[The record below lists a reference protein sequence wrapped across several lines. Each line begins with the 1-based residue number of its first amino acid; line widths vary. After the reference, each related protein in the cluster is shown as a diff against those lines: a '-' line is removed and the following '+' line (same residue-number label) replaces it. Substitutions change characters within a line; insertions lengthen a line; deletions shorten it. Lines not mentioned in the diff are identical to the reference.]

1 MVGGIRVIGV
11 RPLVLARPGF
21 NYSPQLLFSQFERRN
36 MSTITKEPYLLNV
49 DEEASKRLNLQH
61 DILTRMLDG
70 KLIPE
75 PVIKRLESIQ
85 GSGRSMSYDW
95 PACKQVKYIKV
106 ADLATGTGIWLYSIR
121 KQLEELGLKAELH
134 GYDLHD
140 NQFPPEDKRE
150 DVDFHTLNILDTP
163 AFEEIGPTYHYIHAR
178 LLTSVLTKEEWKVA
192 IDNCLEILKPG
203 GFLHFEEIPF
213 GELSIEKDGAPAS
226 GGVLEK
232 LQASMKLLKRD
243 LDCGNN
249 IYYYL
254 EELELWETEHRKI
267 DLRDCDEEVKQ
278 MQNVNARLGLE
289 EFITNAIARG
299 PAALKRL
306 GFESKEAALE
316 RTASL
321 GKDPGTQAYFV
332 LHSILGRKP
341 GGSFA
346 LQLTSGGY
354 RGPVKSDLEEAEEKE
369 PEEIPGPAFEEP
381 EVEEEEEVQEEPLQ
395 SFVVPRRGRF
405 QVSYTVT
412 SADTESK

>member
-1 MVGGIRVIGV
+1 M
-11 RPLVLARPGF
+11 
-21 NYSPQLLFSQFERRN
+21 
-36 MSTITKEPYLLNV
+36 NV

-61 DILTRMLDG
+61 DILTQMLYG

-75 PVIKRLESIQ
+75 PVIKRLTSVQEAA
-85 GSGRSMSYDW
+85 RAMSYDR
-95 PACKQVKYIKV
+95 PASKQVKYLKI

-121 KQLEELGLKAELH
+121 KQLEELDLKAELH

-140 NQFPPEDKRE
+140 NQFPPEGKRE
-150 DVDFHTLNILDTP
+150 DVGFHMLNILDTLK
-163 AFEEIGPTYHYIHAR
+163 FQEIGPTYHYIHAR
-178 LLTSVLTKEEWKVA
+178 LLTSVLTREEWKVA

-213 GELSIEKDGAPAS
+213 GELSMEKDGAPAS

-249 IYYYL
+249 IYNYL

-267 DLRDCDEEVKQ
+267 DLRTCDEETKQ

-299 PAALKRL
+299 PEALKRL

-316 RTASL
+316 KMASL
-321 GKDPGTQAYFV
+321 GKDPGTQAFFV

-341 GGSFA
+341 GGSYTM
-346 LQLTSGGY
+346 QLSSGSAA
-354 RGPVKSDLEEAEEKE
+354 PKDSELEEARDE
-369 PEEIPGPAFEEP
+369 PKQIPKPIFDGALERAPEDTEEEP
-381 EVEEEEEVQEEPLQ
+381 QPT
-395 SFVVPRRGRF
+395 FVVPRRGRF
-405 QVSYTVT
+405 QVSYAVT
-412 SADTESK
+412 SQNPDTK